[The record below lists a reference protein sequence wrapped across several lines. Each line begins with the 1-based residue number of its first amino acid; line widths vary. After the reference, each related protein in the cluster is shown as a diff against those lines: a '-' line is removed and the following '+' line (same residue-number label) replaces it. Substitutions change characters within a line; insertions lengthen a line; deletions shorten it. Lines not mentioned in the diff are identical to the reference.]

1 MKIFEDATKCYWV
14 ILSIKLAPC
23 EPKVISCGRSTQ
35 LFQEV
40 KRSQKLRIF
49 LAWSVLPLESMRVLC
64 VCNGRKITSSY
75 LKHHHTLF
83 WEREGFTFFII
94 FLFWPGLSSFMINNW
109 VEAEAVEKGQQALEA
124 FRGSGNKDAAADA
137 VRLVDSSVSWN
148 FLEVLRS
155 YAKLVRFYW
164 DICVSQMSQ
173 SSQRS
178 WRASWVENS
187 ILEHKIW
194 QKRSLPSFERCGS
207 ATIRRSV
214 RLITNILQSYT
225 VLYCQYV
232 RSMKNRSHREHDS
245 SVHLNFTLII
255 NLKFF
260 SSL

>member
-49 LAWSVLPLESMRVLC
+49 LAWSVLPLESIRVLC

-83 WEREGFTFFII
+83 WEREGYTFFII
-94 FLFWPGLSSFMINNW
+94 FLFWPGLSSFMDNW

-155 YAKLVRFYW
+155 REA
-164 DICVSQMSQ
+164 CQ
-173 SSQRS
+173 
-178 WRASWVENS
+178 
-187 ILEHKIW
+187 ILL
-194 QKRSLPSFERCGS
+194 R
-207 ATIRRSV
+207 
-214 RLITNILQSYT
+214 
-225 VLYCQYV
+225 
-232 RSMKNRSHREHDS
+232 
-245 SVHLNFTLII
+245 HLCEPDEPE
-255 NLKFF
+255 
-260 SSL
+260 

>member
-1 MKIFEDATKCYWV
+1 MLLRCYWV

-49 LAWSVLPLESMRVLC
+49 LAWNVLPLESIRVLC
-64 VCNGRKITSSY
+64 VCDGRKITSSY
-75 LKHHHTLF
+75 LKHHQCTYIIL
-83 WEREGFTFFII
+83 RKRRIFTFLSFFYFGQV
-94 FLFWPGLSSFMINNW
+94 FLLSDSW

-137 VRLVDSSVSWN
+137 VRLVDSSVS
-148 FLEVLRS
+148 S
-155 YAKLVRFYW
+155 AAKLVRFYR
-164 DICVSQMSQ
+164 DICVSQ

-194 QKRSLPSFERCGS
+194 QKRSLPSFERRGS
-207 ATIRRSV
+207 ATIRRSI
-214 RLITNILQSYT
+214 RLISNILQSYT
-225 VLYCQYV
+225 ILYCHYV
-232 RSMKNRSHREHDS
+232 RSMKNRSDREHDS